1 MRPEQRLFL
10 QLHFQHT
17 FLMLGCVALNAYSL
31 CNQIFIKDKS
41 KKQIVKKNQLSTQLK
56 YWDDNKQPFSFNG
69 TIKERLYYNKAMI
82 LCCWR

>member
-31 CNQIFIKDKS
+31 CNQIFMKDKS

-69 TIKERLYYNKAMI
+69 TIKERLHYNKAMI

>member
-17 FLMLGCVALNAYSL
+17 FLMLGCVALNAYTL

>member
-31 CNQIFIKDKS
+31 CNQIFMKDKS
-41 KKQIVKKNQLSTQLK
+41 KKQIVKRNQLSTQLK

>member
-69 TIKERLYYNKAMI
+69 TIKERLHYNKAMI

>member
-31 CNQIFIKDKS
+31 CNQIFMKDKS

>member
-1 MRPEQRLFL
+1 
-10 QLHFQHT
+10 
-17 FLMLGCVALNAYSL
+17 MLGCVALNTYSL
-31 CNQIFIKDKS
+31 CNQIFMKDKS